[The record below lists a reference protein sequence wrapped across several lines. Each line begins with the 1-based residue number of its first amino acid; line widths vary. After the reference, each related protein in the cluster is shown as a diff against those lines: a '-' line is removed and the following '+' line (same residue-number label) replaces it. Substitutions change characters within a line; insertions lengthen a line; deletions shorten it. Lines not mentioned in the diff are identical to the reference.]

1 MDYSSYS
8 YSNDLVGFDAEGQ
21 LTSAIEYVTMEA
33 DELPV
38 IYQITGHDESSIG
51 SDFQS
56 AVEKANMSLSSIE
69 LLNEESVPDDASA
82 IIINAPQ
89 KDFNEADAQ
98 KVIDYLKAG
107 GKAIIVGSYT
117 DADMPNFD
125 SILATYNVQLT
136 KGVISE
142 NDAQHYYKMGGPFY
156 LLSDVNSS
164 DYTTNIG
171 GNYVY
176 VPATVG
182 ITYPDTDSETDSE
195 SERTASDSESTDTED
210 GSSVTDSTD
219 NKIAYTSLIDTTDQS
234 VAKNDPNNMSDY
246 AFEDGDD
253 KGPFSIG
260 LAIEQTVDDSNT
272 TQLVVFGSPYIFSN
286 DASQLT
292 SNNITLFDD
301 VTTKLIGETK
311 LAASVIPEKE
321 YTLSNLTV
329 SAVYTILLG
338 LLFTIIIPI
347 VLIVCGIVIFVVRRK
362 K

>member
-1 MDYSSYS
+1 
-8 YSNDLVGFDAEGQ
+8 
-21 LTSAIEYVTMEA
+21 
-33 DELPV
+33 
-38 IYQITGHDESSIG
+38 
-51 SDFQS
+51 
-56 AVEKANMSLSSIE
+56 
-69 LLNEESVPDDASA
+69 
-82 IIINAPQ
+82 
-89 KDFNEADAQ
+89 
-98 KVIDYLKAG
+98 
-107 GKAIIVGSYT
+107 
-117 DADMPNFD
+117 MPNFD

-195 SERTASDSESTDTED
+195 SESTASDSESTDTED

-260 LAIEQTVDDSNT
+260 LAIEQTVDDANT